1 MHVCPHVFVYVCR
14 QVGGWVPSVVHA
26 AISCFGTTAP
36 LRMRLVPSDLTTY
49 FRLVAGLLHRLE
61 AADCAPPEGE
71 RNTVHKVSP

>member
-1 MHVCPHVFVYVCR
+1 
-14 QVGGWVPSVVHA
+14 
-26 AISCFGTTAP
+26 
-36 LRMRLVPSDLTTY
+36 MRLVPSDLTTY